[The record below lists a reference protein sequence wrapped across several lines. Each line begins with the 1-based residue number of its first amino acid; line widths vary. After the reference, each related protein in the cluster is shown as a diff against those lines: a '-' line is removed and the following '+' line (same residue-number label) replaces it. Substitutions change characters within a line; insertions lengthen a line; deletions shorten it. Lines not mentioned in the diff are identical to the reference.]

1 MTDPGQPRKS
11 SGPSNTT
18 GPRNS
23 GKLDSLL
30 VPATIFFIT
39 QTRKHVGKC
48 SAAIQP
54 IPAKALT

>member
-23 GKLDSLL
+23 GKLDYRL
-30 VPATIFFIT
+30 VPPTIFLII
-39 QTRKHVGKC
+39 QIRKHAGKC
-48 SAAIQP
+48 PAPIQP